1 MCKFGVL
8 NSERDMNIEDFKR
21 EIDGMFPC
29 RWAEDFI
36 QDTQNVFNKYIDIVS
51 CLDGVDTAVLDNVKN
66 LCSSLIDV
74 VNLYYDGRKGE
85 AFMAFSTIMNGGA
98 DFEGLFNSIG
108 CIDVNSDEFYYRARE
123 RKIGVDFSIKDM
135 FHIPLNK
142 RGIVSTQRYSSPG
155 YPCLYLGNS
164 VYSCWEEMRRPVFN
178 NLMFSAY
185 KVKYPF
191 KVFDMRVP
199 SDSDYTSEALA
210 QTIKRIPLMLACSF
224 IVKNSSDV
232 FKPEYIIPQML
243 VETII
248 CNNRRITQSE
258 KSEID
263 PDVIWGVTYTST
275 HISKDFP
282 YGKKFLENIV
292 LPVVQSSNPSN
303 YCYFLAS
310 LFDIS
315 HPLCYEYESLKEN
328 TTRIYMEDVGIAKKE
343 EEILREQYEQSK
355 MGYLEEKLKT
365 AKFET
370 LPHIE
375 IGCPTEGITL
385 DYTGTPV
392 LVEVRSS
399 GPFTIE

>member
-1 MCKFGVL
+1 MQFQTSKYKTH
-8 NSERDMNIEDFKR
+8 MTIENFKQK
-21 EIDGMFPC
+21 IDEMFPC
-29 RWAEDFI
+29 RWSNDFL
-36 QDTQNVFNKYIDIVS
+36 QDISATFEKYINIVS
-51 CLDGVDTAVLDNVKN
+51 SIDNIDASILEEVRSLCTNLIGVL
-66 LCSSLIDV
+66 
-74 VNLYYDGRKGE
+74 NLYYDGRKGE
-85 AFMAFSTIMNGGA
+85 AFMIFSATMNGSA
-98 DFEGLFNSIG
+98 DAQGLFSSIG
-108 CIDVNSDEFYYRARE
+108 CIDINPGEFYYRARE
-123 RKIGVDFSIKDM
+123 RKQGIEFTIQDM

-164 VYSCWEEMRRPVFN
+164 IYSCWEEMRRPVFN
-178 NLMFSAY
+178 TLMFSVY
-185 KVKYPF
+185 KVKYVF

-199 SDSDYTSEALA
+199 NDFDYSTKVFP
-210 QTIKRIPLMLACSF
+210 QTIRRIPLMLACGF
-224 IVKNSSDV
+224 VVKNPSDV

-248 CNNRRITQSE
+248 CNNRRIILRE

-263 PDVIWGVTYTST
+263 PDVIWGITYTST

-292 LPVVQSSNPSN
+292 LPVVQSSNSSN
-303 YCYFLAS
+303 YCNFLAS

-315 HPLCYEYESLKEN
+315 QPLCYEYESLKEN
-328 TTRIYMEDVGIAKKE
+328 PARIFCKTLDEEKTE

-355 MGYLEEKLKT
+355 MGYLEEKLKN
-365 AKFET
+365 AQLET
-370 LPHIE
+370 LPYIV

-385 DYTGTPV
+385 DHTGTTV
-392 LVEVRSS
+392 SIDVRSS

>member
-1 MCKFGVL
+1 MT
-8 NSERDMNIEDFKR
+8 IENFKQK
-21 EIDGMFPC
+21 IDEMFPC
-29 RWAEDFI
+29 RWSNDFL
-36 QDTQNVFNKYIDIVS
+36 QDISATFEKYINIVS
-51 CLDGVDTAVLDNVKN
+51 SIDNIDASILEEVRSLCTNLIGVL
-66 LCSSLIDV
+66 
-74 VNLYYDGRKGE
+74 NLYYDGRKGE
-85 AFMAFSTIMNGGA
+85 AFMIFSATMNGSA
-98 DFEGLFNSIG
+98 DAQGLFSSIG
-108 CIDVNSDEFYYRARE
+108 CIDINPGEFYYRARE
-123 RKIGVDFSIKDM
+123 RKQGIEFTIQDM

-164 VYSCWEEMRRPVFN
+164 IYSCWEEMRRPVFN
-178 NLMFSAY
+178 TLMFSVY
-185 KVKYPF
+185 KVKYVF

-199 SDSDYTSEALA
+199 NDFDYSTKVFP
-210 QTIKRIPLMLACSF
+210 QTIRRIPLMLACGF
-224 IVKNSSDV
+224 VVKNPSDV

-248 CNNRRITQSE
+248 CNNRRIILRE

-263 PDVIWGVTYTST
+263 PDVIWGITYTST

-292 LPVVQSSNPSN
+292 LPVVQSSNSSN
-303 YCYFLAS
+303 YCNFLAS

-315 HPLCYEYESLKEN
+315 QPLCYEYESLKEN
-328 TTRIYMEDVGIAKKE
+328 PARIFCKTLDEEKTE

-355 MGYLEEKLKT
+355 MGYLEEKLKN
-365 AKFET
+365 AQLET
-370 LPHIE
+370 LPYIV

-385 DYTGTPV
+385 DHTGTTV
-392 LVEVRSS
+392 SIDVRSS

>member
-1 MCKFGVL
+1 MT
-8 NSERDMNIEDFKR
+8 IENFKQK
-21 EIDGMFPC
+21 IDEMFPC
-29 RWAEDFI
+29 RWSNDFL
-36 QDTQNVFNKYIDIVS
+36 QDISATFEKYLNIVS
-51 CLDGVDTAVLDNVKN
+51 SIDNIEANILEEVESLCTNLIGVL
-66 LCSSLIDV
+66 
-74 VNLYYDGRKGE
+74 NLYYDGRKGE
-85 AFMAFSTIMNGGA
+85 AFMKFSAIMNGSA
-98 DFEGLFNSIG
+98 DAQGLFSSIG
-108 CIDVNSDEFYYRARE
+108 CIDINPGEFYYRARE
-123 RKIGVDFSIKDM
+123 RKQGIEFTIQDM

-164 VYSCWEEMRRPVFN
+164 IYSCWEEMRRPVFN
-178 NLMFSAY
+178 TLMFSAY
-185 KVKYPF
+185 KVKYVF

-199 SDSDYTSEALA
+199 NDSDYSTKVLP
-210 QTIKRIPLMLACSF
+210 QTIRRIPLMLACGF
-224 IVKNSSDV
+224 VVKNPSDV

-248 CNNRRITQSE
+248 CNNRRITLCE

-263 PDVIWGVTYTST
+263 PDVIWGITYTST

-292 LPVVQSSNPSN
+292 LPVVQSSNSSN

-315 HPLCYEYESLKEN
+315 QPLCYEYESLKEN
-328 TTRIYMEDVGIAKKE
+328 TTRMFCENLDE
-343 EEILREQYEQSK
+343 EKTRDEILREQYEQSK

-365 AKFET
+365 AQFVT

-375 IGCPTEGITL
+375 IGCPTKGIIL
-385 DYTGTPV
+385 DQKGTPV
-392 LVEVRSS
+392 LVEIRSS